1 MTTRRI
7 LLVDDEDDIRLV
19 ASASLRRVGGHDVT
33 AVSSG
38 AAALE
43 ALASV
48 GAFDVVVLDMQMP
61 VMDGR
66 ATLAAIRAGAEHADV
81 PVVFLTAQVQAS
93 ERRELEGL
101 AVTGVLAKP
110 FDPLQLPSE
119 LAELMGWT

>member
-1 MTTRRI
+1 MTERRI

-43 ALASV
+43 ALASAP
-48 GAFDVVVLDMQMP
+48 AFDVVVLDVQMP
-61 VMDGR
+61 AMDGR
-66 ATLAAIRAGAEHADV
+66 ATLAAIRGGSTHPDV
-81 PVVFLTAQVQAS
+81 PVVFLTAQAQAS
-93 ERRELEGL
+93 ERRELEDL

-110 FDPLQLPSE
+110 FDPMQLPHE